1 MSEIA
6 CRSEGAGAPLVL
18 IHGVGG
24 DSSNWDDIV
33 PQLAPKFRVITVD
46 LRGHG
51 RSPPI
56 RAACKLEDLARDVAE
71 AMDALEVRSARVAG
85 FSLGGQ
91 VAQSIAI
98 EWPQRVEKLALIST
112 VAGRSDAE
120 RAGAAS
126 RIQLLKDRGLAAIAA
141 ANRERWFTD
150 DFRKRH
156 PGKVELRVR
165 QLLQTDAQSYLHA
178 FTVFA
183 TAELAPRLGEIRA
196 PTLIITG
203 EHDAAATPRMAQ
215 LMHERIGNSRLRI
228 LPGLRHSLLIE
239 SPGQVA
245 ELLLDFL

>member
-6 CRSEGAGAPLVL
+6 SRSEGAGAPLVL

-56 RAACKLEDLARDVAE
+56 RSACTVKDLARDVTQVME
-71 AMDALEVRSARVAG
+71 ALEVRSAHVAG

-91 VAQSIAI
+91 VAQSIAL
-98 EWPQRVEKLALIST
+98 EWPQRVEKLALVST
-112 VAGRSDAE
+112 VAGRTDAE

-126 RIQLLKDRGLAAIAA
+126 RLQLLKDEGLAAIAA
-141 ANRERWFTD
+141 ANRDRWFTD
-150 DFRKRH
+150 DFQKRH
-156 PGKVELRVR
+156 PAKVELRVR
-165 QLLQTDAQSYLHA
+165 QLMQTDAQSYLHA

-183 TAELAPRLGEIRA
+183 TTELAPRLGEIRA
-196 PTLIITG
+196 PTLIVTG

-215 LMHERIGNSRLRI
+215 LMHKQIENSRLRI

-245 ELLLDFL
+245 GLLVDFL